1 VSAASPEQHT
11 GPAQDIVEI
20 RRCAPLRLTANLHED
35 SCVGVWTIAAQ
46 AAHARHQVNEL
57 NPKPLGSAAI
67 LNRLL
72 EIARISALAEMASGI
87 AHELNQPLGAIAT
100 FSQAGDRLLNRPEPL
115 VTRAL
120 DVFRQINTEAL
131 GAGEGIRRIRR
142 LFDQDEITRSR
153 YQMSEVIEE
162 LRPVFEMI
170 AEWAD
175 VDLEIDV
182 SPSLP
187 EVSIDRLR
195 VQHVL
200 FSLFQNA
207 LDVSVQNSVPP
218 RVTLTSRADRYAVE
232 TSVTDSGVGISEETR
247 RQLFRPFFTTKP
259 RGTGLGLASS
269 RAIVEAHEGTIGF
282 ESETAGGTRFWFR
295 LPITDS

>member
-1 VSAASPEQHT
+1 M
-11 GPAQDIVEI
+11 
-20 RRCAPLRLTANLHED
+20 
-35 SCVGVWTIAAQ
+35 
-46 AAHARHQVNEL
+46 NEL
-57 NPKPLGSAAI
+57 VVKPLGSAAI

-72 EIARISALAEMASGI
+72 EIARLSALAEMASGI

-142 LFDQDEITRSR
+142 LFDQDEIVRSR
-153 YQMSEVIEE
+153 YPMNDVIEE
-162 LRPVFEMI
+162 LRPVLQMI
-170 AEWAD
+170 ADWAG
-175 VDLEIDV
+175 VHLQIDV
-182 SPSLP
+182 APSLP

-207 LDVSVQNSVPP
+207 LDVSAQNSVPA
-218 RVTLTSRADRYAVE
+218 RVVLTSRADRYAVE
-232 TSVTDSGVGISEETR
+232 TSITDSGAGICDQVR
-247 RQLFRPFFTTKP
+247 GQLFRPFFTTKP
-259 RGTGLGLASS
+259 HGTGLGLASS
-269 RAIVEAHEGTIGF
+269 RAIIEAHEGTIGF
-282 ESETAGGTRFWFR
+282 ESRPAGGTRVWFR
-295 LPITDS
+295 LPIIDC